1 MFLGLIAAMALQP
14 DAAMIRRIFEDAL
27 AQRRNEFGNAD
38 ARTAQAARDLGL
50 FLVREHDAPA
60 ALVALAEAVR
70 IDGKLADVAELAGV
84 SSPDQA
90 EPLWRRASL
99 STDAALASRA
109 FAALGE
115 LREAAGDRA
124 GAADFYRRALT
135 KEELASGKEGAR
147 VAVRLIALALVTE
160 PRPALALLQRALA
173 INRKAWGERHP
184 ETATAETNLVAPLLA
199 AGRVDEAVAMG
210 GRALAGF
217 EGTVG
222 DEHPRTAAAASNLA
236 EAFRAKGDLKQAE
249 RLYRKAWAIDRQAY
263 GPKHPETL
271 ADVRNLAEFL
281 QETGRA
287 REAQELL
294 SGARE

>member
-1 MFLGLIAAMALQP
+1 MFIGLIAAMALQP
-14 DAAMIRRIFEDAL
+14 DGAMIRRIFENAL
-27 AQRRNEFGNAD
+27 AQRRKEFGNAD

-50 FLVREHDAPA
+50 YLVREHDAPA

-84 SSPDQA
+84 SSPDHA
-90 EPLWRRASL
+90 EPLWQRASL

-115 LREAAGDRA
+115 LREVAGDRA
-124 GAADFYRRALT
+124 GAADFYRRALA
-135 KEELASGKEGAR
+135 KEELASGKDGAR

-160 PRPALALLQRALA
+160 PRPALPLLQRALA

-271 ADVRNLAEFL
+271 ADVRNLAKVL

>member
-38 ARTAQAARDLGL
+38 ARTAQAARDLGF
-50 FLVREHDAPA
+50 FLILEKDAPA
-60 ALVALAEAVR
+60 AQVALTEAVR

-90 EPLWRRASL
+90 ELLWQRASL
-99 STDAALASRA
+99 SIDAALASRA
-109 FAALGE
+109 FAALGD

-124 GAADFYRRALT
+124 RAADFYRRALA
-135 KEELASGKEGAR
+135 KEELASGKDGAR

-160 PRPALALLQRALA
+160 PRPALPLLQRALA
-173 INRKAWGERHP
+173 INRKRWGERHP
-184 ETATAETNLVAPLLA
+184 ETATAETNLVGPLLA
-199 AGRVDEAVAMG
+199 AGRVDDAVAMG

-249 RLYRKAWAIDRQAY
+249 RLYRRAWAIDRQAY

-287 REAQELL
+287 REAQQLL